1 MLVPNETSKVEE
13 LMPREEPSV
22 VDIGP
27 ETHPSSRASLPSV
40 VQLQKG
46 MQDVPPTLERVNS
59 EYPSPMDKAGKTEL
73 DSLLSRYD
81 EFKDSENY
89 LAKVSSLA
97 VTCGRLDI
105 AREYAQQAMLR
116 NNKNDSFKYR
126 LAEVAM
132 NENEI
137 TTAES
142 IFKELAKSGHLLSCL
157 RMVEL
162 SVTNSNFTDAHEWLL
177 KAIRIDETDWRV
189 QMLAGTLALIQ
200 GNSAKAIRYFRA
212 TLDERPRSVQLY
224 YYLALGHIS
233 AGHTRQ
239 ALKALRK
246 AVGLNPFE
254 KKALMAWTDLCV
266 HKKMG
271 LDNVSIAL
279 SRYLKLIPDDKPAIE
294 RLAYILLEKNDKQTV
309 GKLLAEAREYS
320 DDAIVSN
327 SLGVLAFRS
336 SNLPRA
342 VREFQ
347 RAIVLTEGLIDT
359 DNSRVRTT
367 ATANLVNSLLG
378 LKKYKDAERISRAFL
393 KSHGENYL
401 LNDEFGNRIAA
412 GLVRALSNLLKQDQ
426 AVSLAERW
434 IAKQT
439 HPDLYISLA
448 EFLVCNFTL
457 KDIQLDKAYH
467 YALEAYMLQRT
478 KPQKNLAKLNWALN
492 NLVFTLIEMDKY
504 EEAKYYISHFRS
516 DSPEPN
522 TYGYATRGLLAIR
535 LGQVEKGESL
545 YRKAMSNVQDD
556 MKGTFRRKL
565 NWELGKHFLVM
576 GDVRKAKRHLK
587 KVVTERTESV
597 WSMDHL
603 RLQAKNKLAK
613 IS

>member
-13 LMPREEPSV
+13 LLPKEEHTV
-22 VDIGP
+22 VDVGP
-27 ETHPSSRASLPSV
+27 EAHPGSRVFLPPV
-40 VQLQKG
+40 VQLQHG
-46 MQDVPPTLERVNS
+46 MQESPKPEKVDS
-59 EYPSPMDKAGKTEL
+59 EYQSAMDIAGKAEL

-97 VTCGRLDI
+97 VACGQLDI

-116 NNKNDSFKYR
+116 NDKNDSFKYR

-132 NENEI
+132 YENEI

-162 SVTNSNFTDAHEWLL
+162 SVTNSNFIDAHEWLL

-212 TLDERPRSVQLY
+212 ALDERPRSVQLY
-224 YYLALGHIS
+224 YYMALGHIL
-233 AGHTRQ
+233 AGHIGQ

-279 SRYLKLIPDDKPAIE
+279 SRYLKLIPDDKPTIE
-294 RLAYILLEKNDKQTV
+294 RLAYILLEKNDKQTL
-309 GKLLAEAREYS
+309 GKLLGKAREHS

-336 SNLPRA
+336 RNLKLA
-342 VREFQ
+342 EREFR
-347 RAIVLTEGLIDT
+347 RAIKLAEGPIDI
-359 DNSRVRTT
+359 DHRRVRTT
-367 ATANLVNSLLG
+367 ATANLVNSLLD

-401 LNDEFGNRIAA
+401 LSDEFGNRIAD
-412 GLVRALSNLLKQDQ
+412 GLVRALVNLHKLDQ
-426 AVSLAERW
+426 AVSLAEGW

-439 HPDLYISLA
+439 HPDLYTSLA

-457 KDIQLDKAYH
+457 KDFQLDKAYH
-467 YALEAYMLQRT
+467 YALEAYKIQRAEP
-478 KPQKNLAKLNWALN
+478 KINLAKLNWALN
-492 NLVFTLIEMDKY
+492 NLAFTLIEMDNF

-516 DSPEPN
+516 DSSDPN

-535 LGQVEKGESL
+535 LGQVEKGQSL
-545 YRKAMSNVQDD
+545 YQQAMSSLQDD
-556 MKGTFRRKL
+556 VKGTFRLKL
-565 NWELGKHFLVM
+565 NWELGRHFLVM
-576 GDVRKAKRHLK
+576 GDVSKAKRHLR
-587 KVVTERTESV
+587 KVVKEKTEGV
-597 WSMDHL
+597 WSLGHL
-603 RLQAKNKLAK
+603 RVQAKIMLAQ

>member
-1 MLVPNETSKVEE
+1 
-13 LMPREEPSV
+13 
-22 VDIGP
+22 
-27 ETHPSSRASLPSV
+27 
-40 VQLQKG
+40 
-46 MQDVPPTLERVNS
+46 
-59 EYPSPMDKAGKTEL
+59 
-73 DSLLSRYD
+73 
-81 EFKDSENY
+81 
-89 LAKVSSLA
+89 
-97 VTCGRLDI
+97 
-105 AREYAQQAMLR
+105 
-116 NNKNDSFKYR
+116 
-126 LAEVAM
+126 M

-271 LDNVSIAL
+271 LDNVSTAL
-279 SRYLKLIPDDKPAIE
+279 SRYLKLIPDDKAAIE

-347 RAIVLTEGLIDT
+347 RAIVLTEGLIDI

-378 LKKYKDAERISRAFL
+378 LKKYKDAERISRAF
-393 KSHGENYL
+393 
-401 LNDEFGNRIAA
+401 
-412 GLVRALSNLLKQDQ
+412 
-426 AVSLAERW
+426 
-434 IAKQT
+434 
-439 HPDLYISLA
+439 
-448 EFLVCNFTL
+448 
-457 KDIQLDKAYH
+457 
-467 YALEAYMLQRT
+467 
-478 KPQKNLAKLNWALN
+478 
-492 NLVFTLIEMDKY
+492 
-504 EEAKYYISHFRS
+504 
-516 DSPEPN
+516 
-522 TYGYATRGLLAIR
+522 
-535 LGQVEKGESL
+535 
-545 YRKAMSNVQDD
+545 
-556 MKGTFRRKL
+556 
-565 NWELGKHFLVM
+565 
-576 GDVRKAKRHLK
+576 
-587 KVVTERTESV
+587 
-597 WSMDHL
+597 
-603 RLQAKNKLAK
+603 
-613 IS
+613 